1 MNLNIFK
8 PENIDVNRIS
18 YSTPYPKKGGRIVY
32 INYINDDSEKV
43 NLVIKTSIMNNPF
56 GINVLSNW
64 ASVNLQITPNH
75 RSLKNLI
82 SSLDNKIKSD
92 SDLFSSKWKTNEKE
106 YKNSIYVSQ
115 NDTNE
120 NSENNNICNSFLRA
134 NIDGIGFRKKIRVR
148 WYNNDL
154 NNFFFFKLKSISY
167 GKTTF
172 GSISAALISYPGCLI
187 IKFFLKVSL
196 GIEDK
201 TTELLNILPIFFIA
215 SS

>member
-134 NIDGIGFRKKIRVR
+134 NIYKD
-148 WYNNDL
+148 NE
-154 NNFFFFKLKSISY
+154 
-167 GKTTF
+167 GK
-172 GSISAALISYPGCLI
+172 YD
-187 IKFFLKVSL
+187 VSL
-196 GIEDK
+196 FDTNHNLLDIDAITSGCRLSSIIELVGIFISD
-201 TTELLNILPIFFIA
+201 TNNTISPQWRLYQAVVHPSNNIIRGKCIID
-215 SS
+215 SDSD

>member
-1 MNLNIFK
+1 MNFNIFK

-134 NIDGIGFRKKIRVR
+134 NIYKD
-148 WYNNDL
+148 NE
-154 NNFFFFKLKSISY
+154 
-167 GKTTF
+167 GK
-172 GSISAALISYPGCLI
+172 YD
-187 IKFFLKVSL
+187 VSL
-196 GIEDK
+196 FDTNHNLLDIDAITSGCRLSSIIELVGIFISD
-201 TTELLNILPIFFIA
+201 TNNTISPQWRLYQTVVHPSNNIIRGKCIID
-215 SS
+215 SDSD